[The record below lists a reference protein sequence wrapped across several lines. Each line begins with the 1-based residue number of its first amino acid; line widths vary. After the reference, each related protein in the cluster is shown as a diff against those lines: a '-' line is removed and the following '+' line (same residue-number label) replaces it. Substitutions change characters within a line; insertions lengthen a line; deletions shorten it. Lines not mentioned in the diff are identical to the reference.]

1 MVPDSPL
8 FQPAGSAEE
17 RRLLVFASTLKDS
30 EMASRMLTQAG
41 IECALCSDAH
51 DMMHKLQQGAAGL
64 LLVEEVLTEETF
76 ALLEDYIQHQ
86 PDWSDI
92 PILILTYHGA
102 DSPALKA
109 ELPRLGKVS
118 LLERP
123 VRTTAFLSA
132 AKAALRGR
140 MRQYQFRASQR
151 QLTESE
157 QRFKSLF
164 EHHPDGIFIRDL
176 AGKFVSAN
184 KALEAMLGYSADELK
199 NSTVSSMVVPEQAEE
214 VSQYFEEAKKGRPQK
229 FKARII
235 RSDGTIIE
243 IEAAYLPLVIDGK
256 ITGVH
261 GIARDVT
268 EAKMYQRQIEHL
280 ATHDALTGLLNRYS
294 LYDRLEHA
302 IACSRRDNIQTGVL
316 FMDLNRF
323 KQINDSLG
331 HDKGDML
338 LEEIARRI
346 KHSVREGDTV
356 ARLGGDEFVI
366 VMENVH
372 DIEDMARVADIV
384 LGNIS
389 KTIYLDSHE
398 LSVTTSIG
406 ASVFPKDGENVSTLL
421 KHADL
426 AMYQA
431 KEMGSGSFRF
441 YDPYMNI
448 KILER
453 LLTENALRKALD
465 NNEFVLH
472 YQPRVRMEDK
482 KIVGVEALV
491 RWNHPERGLIA
502 PIDFIPLA
510 EEIGLIHALG
520 DWVLETACQQ
530 NKWWQEAGLP
540 PIKVAVNLSAQQL
553 GGAASIKNKIQD
565 VLTKTGLDSQFL
577 ELEITETSLM
587 QNVDSTLTILQEIR
601 DIGVSVSIDDFG
613 IGYSSLTHLKRLPVD
628 TLKIDKSF
636 IHDILDDRDDAAIV
650 SATIALAHHMRLKVI
665 AEGVTSMD
673 EIRLLAE
680 LECDELQGYFFS
692 EALPPQQL
700 EDLLRR
706 KDWLYKN
713 TAGISAAS
721 RLMQE
726 QSSHH

>member
-1 MVPDSPL
+1 MASDSTSL
-8 FQPAGSAEE
+8 KPAGSAEE

-41 IECALCSDAH
+41 IDCALCSDAH
-51 DMMHKLQQGAAGL
+51 DMMRKLQQGAAGL

-76 ALLEDYIQHQ
+76 VLLEDYIRQQ

-92 PILILTYHGA
+92 PVLILTYHGA

-123 VRTTAFLSA
+123 VRTTAFISA

-140 MRQYQFRASQR
+140 MRQYQFRASQL
-151 QLTESE
+151 QLIESE

-176 AGKFVSAN
+176 TGKFVSAN
-184 KALEAMLGYSADELK
+184 KALENMLGYSVAELQ
-199 NSTVSSMVVPEQAEE
+199 NTAVTSMVVPEQAEE
-214 VSQYFEEAKKGRPQK
+214 VSHYFEEAKQGHPQK

-235 RSDGTIIE
+235 RSDGTVIE
-243 IEAAYLPLVIDGK
+243 VEAAYLPLVIDGK

-302 IACSRRDNIQTGVL
+302 IACSRRDNTQTGVL

-372 DIEDMARVADIV
+372 DIEEMARVADIV

-406 ASVFPKDGENVSTLL
+406 ASVFPKDGENVSMLL

-491 RWNHPERGLIA
+491 RWNHPERGLIP

-530 NKWWQEAGLP
+530 NKRWQEAGLP

-553 GGAASIKNKIQD
+553 SGASIKNKVQD
-565 VLTKTGLDSQFL
+565 VLAKTGLDSQFL

-587 QNVDSTLTILQEIR
+587 QNVDSTLTILQDIR

-721 RLMQE
+721 RLVQE

>member
-1 MVPDSPL
+1 MTPDTHSFEPVSSP
-8 FQPAGSAEE
+8 QEK
-17 RRLLVFASTLKDS
+17 RLLVLATTLKDS
-30 EMASRMLTQAG
+30 EMASRVLAQAG
-41 IECALCSDAH
+41 IDCALCLNVH
-51 DMMHKLQQGAAGL
+51 DMMHKLREGAAGL
-64 LLVEEVLTEETF
+64 LLVEEVLSEETI
-76 ALLEDYIQHQ
+76 ALLEDHIRHQ
-86 PDWSDI
+86 PNWSDI

-102 DSPALKA
+102 DSPTLVDV
-109 ELPRLGKVS
+109 LPRLGKVS

-123 VRTTAFLSA
+123 VRTTAFVSA
-132 AKAALRGR
+132 VKAALRGR
-140 MRQYQFRASQR
+140 LRQYQFRASQR
-151 QLTESE
+151 QLIESE

-176 AGKFVSAN
+176 TGKFVSAN
-184 KALEAMLGYSADELK
+184 KALEAMLGYTVTELQ
-199 NSTVSSMVVPEQAEE
+199 NTTITSMVVPEQATEI
-214 VSQYFEEAKKGRPQK
+214 SRYFEEATKGNPQK
-229 FKARII
+229 FKTMVI
-235 RSDGTIIE
+235 RKSGDIIE
-243 IEAAYLPLVIDGK
+243 VEAAYLPLVIDGK
-256 ITGVH
+256 IIGVH

-268 EAKMYQRQIEHL
+268 QAKMYQRQIEHL

-302 IACSRRDNIQTGVL
+302 IACSHRDNSQTGVL

-366 VMENVH
+366 VMENVQ
-372 DIEDMARVADIV
+372 DIEDMAKVADVI
-384 LGNIS
+384 LGNVS

-398 LSVTTSIG
+398 LSITTSIG

-453 LLTENALRKALD
+453 LLTENALRKAL
-465 NNEFVLH
+465 NNDEFVLH
-472 YQPRVRMEDK
+472 YQPRVRMADK

-491 RWNHPERGLIA
+491 RWNHPEKGLIP

-520 DWVLETACQQ
+520 DWVLETACKQ
-530 NKWWQEAGLP
+530 NKLWQDAGLP
-540 PIKVAVNLSAQQL
+540 PIKVAINLSAQQL
-553 GGAASIKNKIQD
+553 GASFIKDKIQD
-565 VLTKTGLDSQFL
+565 VLAKTALDPKFL

-587 QNVDSTLTILQEIR
+587 QNLDSTLSILQEIR
-601 DIGVSVSIDDFG
+601 HTGVSISIDDFG
-613 IGYSSLTHLKRLPVD
+613 IGYSSLTHLKQLPVD

-650 SATIALAHHMRLKVI
+650 SATIALAHHMQLKVI

-673 EIRLLAE
+673 EIRFLAE

-692 EALPPQQL
+692 EAIPPRQL

-706 KDWLYKN
+706 TDWLHKN
-713 TAGISAAS
+713 AAGISAAS
-721 RLMQE
+721 PILHE
-726 QSSHH
+726 QPRF